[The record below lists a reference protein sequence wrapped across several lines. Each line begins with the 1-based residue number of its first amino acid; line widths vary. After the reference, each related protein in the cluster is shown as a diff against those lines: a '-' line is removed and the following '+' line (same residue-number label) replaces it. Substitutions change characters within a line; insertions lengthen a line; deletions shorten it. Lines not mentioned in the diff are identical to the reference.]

1 MYECQTCGQTVN
13 GLNAARKHAKQG
25 HKTQREAFQAGQLH
39 TLTRKETTMNDIKS
53 LVLIYQNENGDLFEQ
68 RATDLVSCGTLSD
81 ADTGEDLELIG
92 WRANNA

>member
-39 TLTRKETTMNDIKS
+39 KLTLITKGN
-53 LVLIYQNENGDLFEQ
+53 
-68 RATDLVSCGTLSD
+68 SD
-81 ADTGEDLELIG
+81 V
-92 WRANNA
+92 